1 MATFNDGHVSF
12 SYPMDW
18 AVHKDS
24 EYGQI
29 FINCSEAIAGSDMTA
44 VRLVVQYAAEAEPDP
59 GDLDLGN
66 DMLKSVM
73 NRVTEEKDMTP
84 FGVIENFSGRSISG
98 LIADTP
104 VAGFTVH
111 ARMPTPF
118 EEDFLDIHGVVVL
131 GHYAQVHAPAVK
143 DLVNSLRLT

>member
-12 SYPMDW
+12 HYPVDW
-18 AVHKDS
+18 SVHKDT
-24 EYGQI
+24 EFGQI
-29 FINCSEAIAGSDMTA
+29 FINCTEAIAGSDLTA
-44 VRLVVQYAAEAEPDP
+44 VRLVIQYAAEAEPDP

-66 DMLKSVM
+66 DMLKSAM
-73 NRVTEEKDMTP
+73 NRVTEETDMAP
-84 FGVIENFSGRSISG
+84 FGAIENFTGRSIRGFIS
-98 LIADTP
+98 DTP

-131 GHYAQVHAPAVK
+131 GHYAEVYATAVK
-143 DLVNSLRLT
+143 DLVNSLRFS